1 MAFLIAAVIVLL
13 LIVFL
18 ILITSSSKTRTRSV
32 TSKVSSSYGSKKKL
46 SSSARQKNRKQIIK
60 DCGRKL
66 SQNPHDISSLTQ
78 LGELY
83 FEEHLWDKAYPLYD
97 SLGKLAAVHQEI
109 DIFKSMQRA
118 GVCAAK
124 LNKSKEAIENLT
136 VAYKINSHDFETNYY
151 LGQALM
157 QLQNYDK
164 AVPCFK
170 KALVLNNDAQGLY
183 FLLGHCLYQAH
194 HFHESLPYLK
204 KALDE
209 NPDNK
214 EALFEMADAM
224 SQDGHG
230 DKAMKVFMHLRPDP
244 VFGARSCLQAGLI
257 HSKNN
262 DNESAIQDFT
272 IGLKHE
278 GTPLEVKLELRYR
291 LANCLFAVNKIS
303 QGLQELKTIQSV
315 NSQYKDVSSL
325 ISRYAEL
332 SSNSNLQTYLVA
344 GTSDFVALCR
354 KIVIGLNSDS
364 NVKFIDINV
373 GAVYTDITA
382 HIDNV
387 KWEDTEIFRFFRTT
401 GLTGEI
407 YLRDFHGTIHD
418 LKVDKGV
425 CITAGTFTEEAHKFI
440 DGRPIDLIE
449 KPSLAKLL
457 KKID

>member
-1 MAFLIAAVIVLL
+1 
-13 LIVFL
+13 
-18 ILITSSSKTRTRSV
+18 
-32 TSKVSSSYGSKKKL
+32 
-46 SSSARQKNRKQIIK
+46 
-60 DCGRKL
+60 
-66 SQNPHDISSLTQ
+66 
-78 LGELY
+78 
-83 FEEHLWDKAYPLYD
+83 
-97 SLGKLAAVHQEI
+97 
-109 DIFKSMQRA
+109 
-118 GVCAAK
+118 
-124 LNKSKEAIENLT
+124 
-136 VAYKINSHDFETNYY
+136 
-151 LGQALM
+151 
-157 QLQNYDK
+157 
-164 AVPCFK
+164 
-170 KALVLNNDAQGLY
+170 
-183 FLLGHCLYQAH
+183 
-194 HFHESLPYLK
+194 
-204 KALDE
+204 
-209 NPDNK
+209 
-214 EALFEMADAM
+214 
-224 SQDGHG
+224 
-230 DKAMKVFMHLRPDP
+230 
-244 VFGARSCLQAGLI
+244 LQAGLI

-303 QGLQELKTIQSV
+303 QGLQELKAIQSV